1 MDPLINTVLY
11 YLLQQGL
18 VEDRGNCRLRLHC
31 QSARVQACSR
41 LWAAPARSRTQGL
54 RFATAP
60 RAGQNAELVA
70 ISKIMCTSLHE
81 TPVPKRSQHF
91 LG

>member
-1 MDPLINTVLY
+1 VNPDGKSITEQHRPAASRV
-11 YLLQQGL
+11 G
-18 VEDRGNCRLRLHC
+18 R
-31 QSARVQACSR
+31 ARTE
-41 LWAAPARSRTQGL
+41 RTQGL

-81 TPVPKRSQHF
+81 TPVPKRSRHF